1 MRNEHRTS
9 EIKKGVYST
18 LEWLF
23 LYARGLYPNNDG
35 DKLFVMSI
43 NKIPIH
49 QGSRSAYE
57 GRANFAPSNIHSA
70 AVTYSSSAYSDFD
83 PRRAL
88 PQPIAEYKNYMK
100 KK

>member
-1 MRNEHRTS
+1 MQWQNEHQRLKR
-9 EIKKGVYST
+9 EYST

-23 LYARGLYPNNDG
+23 LNARGLYPNNDAG

-70 AVTYSSSAYSDFD
+70 AVTYSSSA
-83 PRRAL
+83 
-88 PQPIAEYKNYMK
+88 
-100 KK
+100 